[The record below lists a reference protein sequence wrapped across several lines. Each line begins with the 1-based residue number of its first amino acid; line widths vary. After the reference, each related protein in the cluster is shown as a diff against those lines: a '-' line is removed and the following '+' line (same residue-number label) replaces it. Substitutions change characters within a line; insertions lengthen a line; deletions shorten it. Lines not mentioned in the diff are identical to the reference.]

1 MEERDLM
8 GGVRRRAEKCLEMER
23 SVKEWGGIGGVR
35 RKAEEC
41 GVVEWAGEECGGGR
55 RSGRAGMDGEA
66 P

>member
-8 GGVRRRAEKCLEMER
+8 GGVRRRAEKCVGMER
-23 SVKEWGGIGGVR
+23 RVEEWGGIGGVR
-35 RKAEEC
+35 RRAEEC

-55 RSGRAGMDGEA
+55 RSGGAGMDGEA